1 MGLKSIIINS
11 NILNWNI
18 KVYYTQENKYVYM
31 GCGCKKKQE
40 EPKTV
45 EELHTKELNEWNGGI
60 NKEEDGKEE
69 TVQDLQ
75 ETEGN

>member
-1 MGLKSIIINS
+1 
-11 NILNWNI
+11 
-18 KVYYTQENKYVYM
+18 M